1 MLYKNC
7 GNKNL
12 TSNTGLR
19 FRKLSFS
26 TIFHK
31 FQETKKIMRKLNV
44 SISDIE
50 YNKFGLKEE
59 TLTFTDFIKLIS
71 KELTRQNLSK
81 CLELAEKY
89 GMSKMTMDEIA
100 DDVKAVRQNAKNRN

>member
-1 MLYKNC
+1 
-7 GNKNL
+7 
-12 TSNTGLR
+12 
-19 FRKLSFS
+19 
-26 TIFHK
+26 
-31 FQETKKIMRKLNV
+31 MRTLNV

-59 TLTFTDFIKLIS
+59 KLTFTDFIDIVS

-89 GMSKMTMDEIA
+89 GISKMTMDEITKE
-100 DDVKAVRQNAKNRN
+100 VKAVRKNAKNRN